1 LKNEVLFQL
10 EEEMANITRF
20 GVSMEKG
27 LVEDFDALIK
37 KSSYPSRS
45 EAVRDLVRKSLITEE
60 WQDPNSKVLA
70 TVSILFRHHEHHLS
84 DALADIQHNHHELII
99 STTHVHLDADDCLEV
114 IILKGK
120 AGKVRKLAEQMISA
134 KGVRHG
140 GVVYT
145 SSGKRIK

>member
-1 LKNEVLFQL
+1 
-10 EEEMANITRF
+10 MTNITRF
-20 GVSMEKG
+20 GVSMEKE
-27 LVEDFDALIK
+27 LVKGFDALIK
-37 KSSYPSRS
+37 KAGYPSRS
-45 EAVRDLVRKSLITEE
+45 EAVRDLVRKSMIKDE
-60 WQDPNSKVLA
+60 WQDPNSNVLA
-70 TVSILFRHHEHHLS
+70 TVSILYRHHEHHLS
-84 DALADIQHNHHELII
+84 DSLADIQHHHHELII

-145 SSGKRIK
+145 SSGKSI